1 MAYLPN
7 KKEFLLMIKEKFEKS
22 AKSINDINI
31 IFFHG
36 NCPFFKEIVKS
47 FYQKEAQ
54 EFINIYKNLQKL
66 ALDIENILQKEIPFL
81 KEKDKKKKY
90 ELTRKQ
96 AALIFLLS
104 FFNLIE
110 DQNKNKNRFNVYYV
124 LFNRSFCT
132 FQFGRCFLNYLTVI
146 GRWLEQGKEDILNE
160 KIIYLRDN
168 IDQKDYLN
176 NQNIELCE
184 LKLYKEGSLFDG
196 DAGYCI
202 DFANKYIG
210 GGVLNGGNVQEEI
223 LFAVEPE
230 AIVSM
235 FFMEVM
241 DKNDAI
247 GIFNTIEYSKYSG
260 YGNKFEFKESAI
272 TDDLTKIKKHR
283 IIAIDAINITSIYY
297 YYYKNRTQ
305 ENIIRDIHKAYVG
318 FNLINWDIGE
328 NVEKTIATGNWGC
341 GCFGG
346 NHELKFIQQWIAA
359 SFAGVKR
366 LDYYSFDNKNMK
378 RVAQYYDKIKDKYGT
393 ASSLFNTI
401 LFTDIDENNI
411 IGQLLK

>member
-1 MAYLPN
+1 MAYLPHKN
-7 KKEFLLMIKEKFEKS
+7 EFSLNELKEKFRETP
-22 AKSINDINI
+22 KSIDDINKK
-31 IFFHG
+31 FFNG
-36 NCPFFKEIVKS
+36 KCPFFKEIDKN
-47 FYQKEAQ
+47 YQQEAQ
-54 EFINIYKNLQKL
+54 DFINIYKNLQNL
-66 ALDIENILQKEIPFL
+66 ALDIENILTKEIPFL
-81 KEKDKKKKY
+81 KEKDKNKKY

-96 AALIFLLS
+96 VALIFLLS

-110 DQNKNKNRFNVYYV
+110 DPKKNKNRFNVYYV
-124 LFNRSFCT
+124 LFNNGFCT

-168 IDQKDYLN
+168 IDQQDYLEKE
-176 NQNIELCE
+176 NIQLCE
-184 LKLYKEGSLFDG
+184 LKLYEEGSLFDG
-196 DAGYCI
+196 DAEYCI

-223 LFAVEPE
+223 LFAIEPE

-260 YGNKFEFKESAI
+260 YGNKFKFEKSAI
-272 TDDLTKIKKHR
+272 TDDLTKIKRHR
-283 IIAIDAINITSIYY
+283 IIAIDAINISSIYY
-297 YYYKNRTQ
+297 IYKIRHQ

-318 FNLINWDIGE
+318 FNLINFDIGE

-366 LDYYSFDNKNMK
+366 LDYYSFKNKNMEK
-378 RVAQYYDKIKDKYGT
+378 VAKYYNQIKDKYQT
-393 ASSLFNTI
+393 ASSLYYTI
-401 LFTDIDENNI
+401 AFTNIDENNI
-411 IGQLLK
+411 IKQLLQ